1 MVGGGE
7 EDEEMKDFKIGSL
20 VERKMYRGV
29 LNSLHVSI
37 NYGIV
42 TKIYTDG
49 WIQVAFIQK
58 GGEIKTKTLEDSEL
72 VLIK

>member
-1 MVGGGE
+1 VVESIE

-20 VERKMYRGV
+20 VKRKMYRGV
-29 LNSLHVSI
+29 LNFLHVST

-42 TKIYTDG
+42 TKIYTDV

-58 GGEIKTKTLEDSEL
+58 GGEIKTKTLEGSKLTL
-72 VLIK
+72 VR